1 MMIGYSPCLK
11 FGIVGGTFKSVETYG
26 AEMGVDMFPKELFSK
41 SFLRIIIICKI
52 FFVLLPKT
60 AVSLLHYFGELFG
73 CHRSRFLCI
82 FQGMINGLQFLQQTK
97 ILIISQINKDDT
109 SSQNFTLTEN
119 KLGTLYSSIYS

>member
-41 SFLRIIIICKI
+41 SFLRIIIICRII

-60 AVSLLHYFGELFG
+60 AVSLLQHYYFALESCLDVVM
-73 CHRSRFLCI
+73 L
-82 FQGMINGLQFLQQTK
+82 
-97 ILIISQINKDDT
+97 
-109 SSQNFTLTEN
+109 
-119 KLGTLYSSIYS
+119 

>member
-41 SFLRIIIICKI
+41 SFLRIIIICRII

-60 AVSLLHYFGELFG
+60 AVSLLQLNYL
-73 CHRSRFLCI
+73 
-82 FQGMINGLQFLQQTK
+82 
-97 ILIISQINKDDT
+97 ISQQCCDSENESGNKRVKST
-109 SSQNFTLTEN
+109 VA
-119 KLGTLYSSIYS
+119 IV

>member
-1 MMIGYSPCLK
+1 MK

-41 SFLRIIIICKI
+41 SFLRTIIICRII

-73 CHRSRFLCI
+73 CHRPRFLCI
-82 FQGMINGLQFLQQTK
+82 FQEMINGLQFLQQTK
-97 ILIISQINKDDT
+97 ILIISQINKEDT
-109 SSQNFTLTEN
+109 SSQNFNPPDLELDIGN
-119 KLGTLYSSIYS
+119 